1 MLKPCAVDRWHI
13 SNGPQLPCGRC
24 WIRHCVRDIPADQR
38 THLEKLRVTSELCK
52 FGIYLISVR
61 LRRALRSLTLPRKRN
76 GCSLPSHNISGALTP
91 WPVRQRDVSRPILGF
106 GFSNEKRL
114 SFVELVCRKKE
125 EIYGNN
131 VWPTPTMT
139 SESHHHIPRLPRV
152 RLAIFKVQPVNTT
165 L

>member
-1 MLKPCAVDRWHI
+1 MVVP
-13 SNGPQLPCGRC
+13 S
-24 WIRHCVRDIPADQR
+24 
-38 THLEKLRVTSELCK
+38 RVT
-52 FGIYLISVR
+52 ISAV
-61 LRRALRSLTLPRKRN
+61 PF
-76 GCSLPSHNISGALTP
+76 TP
-91 WPVRQRDVSRPILGF
+91 WPIRQRDVSRRILGF

-152 RLAIFKVQPVNTT
+152 PLAIFKVQPVNTT